1 MPGGGIPPSF
11 LPVLWKNHDR
21 LLQLWYDK
29 KINKGVNEMHW
40 ERTVR
45 RQVRRSTDI
54 IGVTILASLA
64 INYLL
69 YPLMWL
75 LPDFAEGTV
84 GRELTDAALYVIV
97 FAIPFAV
104 GTRLSGMT
112 VQELV
117 GDKRPAPE
125 IYLMTSSAIQSTQ
138 GRGGLSAHQRS
149 AHSLPK
155 ASSCRAYSALFL
167 LPKAPLLF

>member
-54 IGVTILASLA
+54 IGVTILASIA

-84 GRELTDAALYVIV
+84 
-97 FAIPFAV
+97 
-104 GTRLSGMT
+104 
-112 VQELV
+112 
-117 GDKRPAPE
+117 
-125 IYLMTSSAIQSTQ
+125 
-138 GRGGLSAHQRS
+138 
-149 AHSLPK
+149 
-155 ASSCRAYSALFL
+155 
-167 LPKAPLLF
+167 